1 MRRELKWKLNTTFA
15 FFIMLICSCKNIKI
29 QRTLLI
35 YRNRVYKVCFSFI
48 SLTVR
53 RPDSGL
59 DHSRLWRAR
68 TARTWLKNALKNLI
82 KDPSTYFKEKTE
94 GSSSYS
100 SSSSSSDSS
109 VLFFSRRTSSARR
122 KKWRRDRNSQLDTK
136 WTVQSNK
143 SGFHETGSE
152 NRKWIGSGP
161 ENRKLTSSW
170 SILRKPLIKQ
180 K

>member
-109 VLFFSRRTSSARR
+109 EFYFSPDELLLLGEKSGVGIEVLNSTQNGPYNRISQGFMKSEVDRRTGS
-122 KKWRRDRNSQLDTK
+122 WPE
-136 WTVQSNK
+136 VGQSL
-143 SGFHETGSE
+143 E
-152 NRKWIGSGP
+152 NPW
-161 ENRKLTSSW
+161 
-170 SILRKPLIKQ
+170 
-180 K
+180 